1 MLVLRSH
8 LSTGF
13 QHAQIS
19 SPGRFDHAQNLRQ
32 GPLYKRIR
40 QCLNKICML
49 IPVENWRNTGRDGL
63 VFVPLMS
70 DFQYQCELNLAISQA
85 QLDLFPTLEF
95 DDVVESE
102 LFPWGFVPDVE
113 CIPLKPNTV
122 KAWDRAW
129 AALRIFTD
137 WKLENRE
144 VREQSF
150 RICQTI
156 LAFLLRPVFPF
167 HLISKERS
175 WSLLHGAHPP
185 RHHAGIPMP
194 AFAMS

>member
-1 MLVLRSH
+1 MPL
-8 LSTGF
+8 
-13 QHAQIS
+13 QIRVS
-19 SPGRFDHAQNLRQ
+19 QLAHDHAQNLRQ
-32 GPLYKRIR
+32 GPLYNRIR

-49 IPVENWRNTGRDGL
+49 IPVENWRNTGRAGL

-70 DFQYQCELNLAISQA
+70 DFQYLDLTIGQV

-102 LFPWGFVPDVE
+102 LFPWGSVPDVE
-113 CIPLKPNTV
+113 CIPLKPHTV

-144 VREQSF
+144 GREQSCQ
-150 RICQTI
+150 ICQTI

-167 HLISKERS
+167 HLVSKERS

-185 RHHAGIPMP
+185 RHNAGIPTP
-194 AFAMS
+194 AFALS